1 MKFVTFSGPPS
12 SGKTSVI
19 LKVIECLKTR
29 AGKVGVIKFD
39 CLSTYDD
46 ILYKKAGVK
55 VMVGLS
61 GNLCPDHFYISNIED
76 CVKYAIEE
84 KFDLLISESAG
95 LCNRC
100 SPHIKSVLAVCVIDS
115 LSGINTPGK
124 IGPMLKFADIIVIT
138 KGDIVSQAEREVFH
152 YMVKNTNFKAKII
165 NVNGL
170 TGQGAYE
177 LSRYIREAFPIDTL
191 EGKKLRFTMPSALC
205 SYCLGETSIGDDYQ
219 SGNIKKIQ
227 FKQSENSRGKSIS
240 DLLNENKE
248 QKEKNPAYIE
258 SITII
263 GGQDKSGEAESMK
276 LMVKAGE
283 VICIVGPTGS
293 GKSRL
298 LEDIECMAKGDTPT
312 KRVVKIEGKYLDS
325 NKLVAQLSQNMNF
338 VMDASVHD
346 FIKMHAGSRNIPE
359 IENVTE
365 RIVQCANELAGEK
378 FTGNTAI
385 TQLSG
390 GQSRALMIAD
400 VAFLSSSPIV
410 LIDELENAGVDR
422 SRALELLVKE
432 GKIVFVSTHDP
443 ILALLGDKRIIINN
457 GAIKQVIKTDPAEK
471 NNLKMMRHI
480 DNKMLELREAIR
492 NGKKIGWNMA
502 EYFAWDGPDSTRR
515 EQSEK
520 K

>member
-1 MKFVTFSGPPS
+1 MKFITFSGPPS

-19 LKVIECLKTR
+19 LKVIDCLKPGS
-29 AGKVGVIKFD
+29 GKCGVIKFD
-39 CLSTYDD
+39 CLTTYDD
-46 ILYKKAGVK
+46 LLYKKAGVE

-76 CVKYAIEE
+76 CVKYGLE
-84 KFDLLISESAG
+84 KGFDLLISESAG

-100 SPHIKSVLAVCVIDS
+100 SPHIKTVLAVCVIDC
-115 LSGINTPGK
+115 LSGIHTPGK

-138 KGDIVSQAEREVFH
+138 KGDIVSQAEREVFT
-152 YMVKNTNFKAKII
+152 YMVRETNSKAKVMY
-165 NVNGL
+165 VNGL

-177 LSRYIREAFPIDTL
+177 LSTCIRNAGPVDTL

-205 SYCLGETSIGDDYQ
+205 SYCLGETLIGDDYQ
-219 SGNIKKIQ
+219 TGNIKKIQ
-227 FKQSENSRGKSIS
+227 FNQPEIHEKRSKSDYPKQNPGITEAEPASI
-240 DLLNENKE
+240 
-248 QKEKNPAYIE
+248 A

-263 GGQDKSGEAESMK
+263 GGQDKSGEAENIR
-276 LMVKAGE
+276 LTINAGE

-312 KRVVKIEGKYLDS
+312 KRIIKIEGTYLDS

-338 VMDASVHD
+338 VMDASVYD
-346 FIKMHAGSRNIPE
+346 FIKMHASSRSISNMETVAEKI
-359 IENVTE
+359 I
-365 RIVQCANELAGEK
+365 QCANELAGEK
-378 FTGNTAI
+378 FTGSAAV

-400 VAFLSSSPIV
+400 AAILSSSPIV

-422 SRALELLVKE
+422 SSALKLLVKE

-457 GAIKQVIKTDPAEK
+457 GAIKQVIETDSVEK
-471 NNLKMMRHI
+471 DNLKVMKHI
-480 DNKMLELREAIR
+480 DDKMTALREAVR
-492 NGKKIGWNMA
+492 NGKKIGWDMTG
-502 EYFAWDGPDSTRR
+502 YFTLDRR
-515 EQSEK
+515 DTGEQ
-520 K
+520 

>member
-19 LKVIECLKTR
+19 LKVIECLK
-29 AGKVGVIKFD
+29 AGVGKVGVIKFD
-39 CLSTYDD
+39 CLTTYDD

-76 CVKYAIEE
+76 CVKYGVENG
-84 KFDLLISESAG
+84 FDLLISESAG

-100 SPHIKSVLAVCVIDS
+100 SPHIKAVLAVCVIDN
-115 LSGINTPGK
+115 LSGINTPKK

-138 KGDIVSQAEREVFH
+138 KGDIVSQAEREVFT
-152 YMVKNTNFKAKII
+152 YMVKETNPKADVLY
-165 NVNGL
+165 VNGL

-177 LSRYIREAFPIDTL
+177 LSAYIKEADSIDTL

-205 SYCLGETSIGDDYQ
+205 SYCLGETLIGEDYQ
-219 SGNIKKIQ
+219 TGNTRKIQ
-227 FKQSENSRGKSIS
+227 FQQSRNNAEKPLIDFQDMHN
-240 DLLNENKE
+240 
-248 QKEKNPAYIE
+248 EKNELEPASID

-263 GGQDKSGEAESMK
+263 GGQDKSGEIENFQ
-276 LMVKAGE
+276 LTVKAGE

-312 KRVVKIEGKYLDS
+312 KRKIKVEGKYLNS
-325 NKLVAQLSQNMNF
+325 NKLIAQLSQNMNF
-338 VMDASVHD
+338 VMDASVSD
-346 FIKMHAGSRNIPE
+346 FIKMHARSRDITKME
-359 IENVTE
+359 AVTE
-365 RIVQCANELAGEK
+365 KIIQCANKLAGEK
-378 FTGNTAI
+378 FTGNTPV

-457 GAIKQVIKTDPAEK
+457 GAIKQVIETDPVEK
-471 NNLKMMRHI
+471 DNLKMMRQI
-480 DNKMLELREAIR
+480 DNKMLALRDAIR

-502 EYFAWDGPDSTRR
+502 EYFAWDD
-515 EQSEK
+515 
-520 K
+520 